1 MKKSV
6 PKERRY
12 RCQQVLVLSPRT
24 QAAYQSG
31 TKSKS
36 KSIKELQH
44 KLTWLSSRYSLLWEL
59 GLSLRRFQGL
69 SLRQDWNLRL
79 LSGTIPQC
87 LRRSSH
93 SNCEVHSWLVMC
105 GGRERCNCPIPSLIP
120 LPLLQG
126 ASHSGSS
133 FYLTSLFGFQ
143 LPAPYRYC
151 LPISGF
157 MSHKKRD
164 LLLSISNNYEIW
176 PSNKL
181 RVEES
186 VRRRASALRWHFVNC
201 QEPEKS
207 FLSFKKSLPRLE
219 GDNLE
224 YFRALPSP

>member
-6 PKERRY
+6 PKGG
-12 RCQQVLVLSPRT
+12 QQVLVLSPRT

-36 KSIKELQH
+36 KSIKEFQH
-44 KLTWLSSRYSLLWEL
+44 KLTRLSSRYSLLWEL
-59 GLSLRRFQGL
+59 GWFWPYCRRFQSCRRL
-69 SLRQDWNLRL
+69 SPLNLRL

-93 SNCEVHSWLVMC
+93 SYCEVRSRLVMC
-105 GGRERCNCPIPSLIP
+105 GGRERCNCPRPSLIP

-157 MSHKKRD
+157 MPHRKRD
-164 LLLSISNNYEIW
+164 L
-176 PSNKL
+176 
-181 RVEES
+181 
-186 VRRRASALRWHFVNC
+186 RRRL
-201 QEPEKS
+201 
-207 FLSFKKSLPRLE
+207 
-219 GDNLE
+219 
-224 YFRALPSP
+224 